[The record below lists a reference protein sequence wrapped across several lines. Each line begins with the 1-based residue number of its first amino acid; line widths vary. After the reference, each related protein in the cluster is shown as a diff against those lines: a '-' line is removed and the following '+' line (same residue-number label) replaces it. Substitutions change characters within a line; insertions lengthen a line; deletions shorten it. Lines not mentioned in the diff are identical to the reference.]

1 MLKKIFFILD
11 SKQKKKLI
19 IYYFLSLLIVFL
31 DLLSIGMIIPVVH
44 VILNPAGIEKYLQ
57 YLPHEII
64 NLNHFNLI
72 ILTLAIFNILIIIK
86 NFFLFFAM
94 KFQASFIIK
103 HQQKL
108 QMKLFKNYLY
118 QPISD
123 LIKNNI
129 AIINRNVIDLST
141 DYTTVLI
148 NSLMTILADIVLLTA
163 IVVLLIYNEPTITI
177 IGLLITSI
185 FGVSIFLIN
194 KKIISSSGLQYKNIR
209 GERIKTLNETFGG
222 ILEIKS
228 FNKENLF
235 IEKFEISTKILQKIH
250 IKMSILGYTPK
261 LLFEVIGIVL
271 ISIFLLVIF
280 NKNENLDE
288 MLAIVALFAFA
299 ITRITPL
306 INKILIHSQRI
317 RYAMPILEE
326 IYLVLKNFSIK
337 YDNSDK
343 LLEFEREIN
352 LVDISFKYEKSDYV
366 LKNTNLSI
374 KKNQFIAIM
383 GKSGTGKTTL
393 LKIILGLLKPT
404 KGNIFLDDKSILSN
418 LNLWQ
423 EKINFVP
430 QDVFILDENLT
441 NNITLETNKDK
452 IDLDRLEFAVNIA
465 DLKECVK
472 TLPNGYNTFLGDK
485 GSRISGG
492 QKQRIGIARAIYGS
506 AKIIILD
513 ESTSSIDEKSE
524 AKIFENLKELNKNK
538 TIIFVTH
545 KKSIKKYFDQI
556 YIIENG
562 TIKKTN

>member
-1 MLKKIFFILD
+1 MFKKIFFILD
-11 SKQKKKLI
+11 LKQKKKLI
-19 IYYFLSLLIVFL
+19 IYYFLSLFIIFL
-31 DLLSIGMIIPVVH
+31 ELLSIGMIIPVVH
-44 VILNPAGIEKYLQ
+44 VILNPVGIEKYLP
-57 YLPHEII
+57 YLPREII
-64 NLNHFNLI
+64 NFSQFNLI
-72 ILTLAIFNILIIIK
+72 ILILAIFNILVIVK

-94 KFQASFIIK
+94 KFQASFICE

-123 LIKNNI
+123 LMKNNI

-141 DYTTVLI
+141 DYTNVLLS
-148 NSLMTILADIVLLTA
+148 SLMTILADIVLLTA
-163 IVVLLIYNEPTITI
+163 IVLLLIYNEPTITI
-177 IGLLITSI
+177 IGLSITSI
-185 FGVSIFLIN
+185 IGVSIFLIN
-194 KKIISSSGLQYKNIR
+194 KKIISSSGLQYKNMK

-228 FNKENLF
+228 FNKESLF
-235 IEKFEISTKILQKIH
+235 IEKFEKFSKILQKIQLR
-250 IKMSILGYTPK
+250 MSVLGYAPR
-261 LLFEVIGIVL
+261 LLFEIIGIAL

-280 NKNENLDE
+280 NKIESLDE

-299 ITRITPL
+299 ITRMTPL
-306 INKILIHSQRI
+306 INKILINTQRI
-317 RYAMPILEE
+317 RYAVPILEE
-326 IYLVLKNFSIK
+326 IYLVLKNFSRK
-337 YDNSDK
+337 YDNSDES
-343 LLEFEREIN
+343 LEFEREIN
-352 LVDISFKYEKSDYV
+352 LVNIGFKYEKSDYV
-366 LKNTNLSI
+366 LKDTNLSI

-383 GKSGTGKTTL
+383 GKSGSGKTTL

-404 KGNIFLDDKSILSN
+404 KGNIFLDDKSILLN

-441 NNITLETNKDK
+441 NNITLETDKDK
-452 IDLDRLEFAVNIA
+452 IDLDRLEFAINLA
-465 DLKECVK
+465 DLKDFVK
-472 TLPNGYNTFLGDK
+472 TLPDGYNTFLGDK

-506 AKIIILD
+506 AQIIILD

-524 AKIFENLKELNKNK
+524 SKIFENLKKLNKDK

-545 KKSIKKYFDQI
+545 KNSIKKYFDQI